1 MNRTVNRQKVLVAS
15 GAALAAA
22 LALLVTVVLPA
33 EYGWDPLGS
42 GKALGLTGLATEK
55 STALV
60 AQVGPWQQDRRT
72 FHLAPFESV
81 EFKYRLQSGDVLL
94 FQWQSSA
101 ELVAELHAE
110 PDGAAPGYA
119 ETFDKSRKRQA
130 AGSYHAVFTGLH
142 GWFWQNR
149 TQQNATLTLQTN
161 GYFEQAREFR
171 DGREFTYAF
180 APTNPARVSATGQVD
195 PAAQKAGEQ
204 QKP

>member
-72 FHLAPFESV
+72 FHLAPV
-81 EFKYRLQSGDVLL
+81 
-94 FQWQSSA
+94 
-101 ELVAELHAE
+101 
-110 PDGAAPGYA
+110 
-119 ETFDKSRKRQA
+119 
-130 AGSYHAVFTGLH
+130 
-142 GWFWQNR
+142 
-149 TQQNATLTLQTN
+149 
-161 GYFEQAREFR
+161 
-171 DGREFTYAF
+171 
-180 APTNPARVSATGQVD
+180 
-195 PAAQKAGEQ
+195 
-204 QKP
+204 